1 MTDFINNSDKEP
13 YKRLRDF
20 YNKAYLAEQ
29 DNIEAIAISSFSLK
43 EREVDSRFVNLK
55 IVDNEDLIFFSNY
68 LSTKA
73 AQFLEHN
80 QISALIF
87 WSKINIQIRFKVNI
101 YKLKEDISDEYF
113 IKRSEDKNALAI
125 SSDQSKPIESFSE
138 VECKFK
144 TVLENNDLKERPVYW
159 GGYSFKPYYFE
170 FWEGNKSRLNKREVY
185 SLDNNDWV
193 KYLLQP

>member
-1 MTDFINNSDKEP
+1 MSGKG
-13 YKRLRDF
+13 K
-20 YNKAYLAEQ
+20 
-29 DNIEAIAISSFSLK
+29 
-43 EREVDSRFVNLK
+43 
-55 IVDNEDLIFFSNY
+55 
-68 LSTKA
+68 
-73 AQFLEHN
+73 
-80 QISALIF
+80 
-87 WSKINIQIRFKVNI
+87 
-101 YKLKEDISDEYF
+101 
-113 IKRSEDKNALAI
+113 DKNALAI

>member
-13 YKRLRDF
+13 FKRLRDF
-20 YNKAYLAEQ
+20 YGKAYEAEQ

-68 LSTKA
+68 LSPKA
-73 AQFLEHN
+73 TQFLEHK

-87 WSKINIQIRFKVNI
+87 WSKINIQIRFKANI

-113 IKRSEDKNALAI
+113 FKRSEDKNALAI
-125 SSDQSKPIESFSE
+125 SSDQSKPIDSFSD
-138 VECKFK
+138 VEYKFK
-144 TVLENNDLKERPVYW
+144 KVLENNNLKERPVYW
-159 GGYSFKPYYFE
+159 GGFSFKPYYFE
-170 FWEGNKSRLNKREVY
+170 FWEGNKSRLNKREAY
-185 SLDNNDWV
+185 SLDNNDWI